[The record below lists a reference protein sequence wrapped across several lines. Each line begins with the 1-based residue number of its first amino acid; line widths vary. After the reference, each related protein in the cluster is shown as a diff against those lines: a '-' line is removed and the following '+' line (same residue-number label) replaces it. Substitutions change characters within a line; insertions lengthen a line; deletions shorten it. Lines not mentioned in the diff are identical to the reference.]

1 MAGTLGILLAGGQGE
16 RLGLGQPKALAL
28 LGGGAF
34 LPIHWGTFS
43 LAMHAW
49 DQPAEVL
56 FERGPRSGV
65 QLVMTSDRIARGL
78 IARER

>member
-1 MAGTLGILLAGGQGE
+1 M
-16 RLGLGQPKALAL
+16 

-56 FERGPRSGV
+56 YAQAPQRGARSSSCRASAKRSSPRTRKSRSHGGAGS
-65 QLVMTSDRIARGL
+65 TRPSSRR
-78 IARER
+78 R